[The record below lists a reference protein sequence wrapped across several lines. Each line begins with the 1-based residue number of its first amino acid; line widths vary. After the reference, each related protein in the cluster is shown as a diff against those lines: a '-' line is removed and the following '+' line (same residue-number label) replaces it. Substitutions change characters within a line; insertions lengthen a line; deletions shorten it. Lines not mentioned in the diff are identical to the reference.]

1 MCCFLSSTS
10 IVLNERATSLA
21 WIFSF
26 SDWAREW
33 ASLLILARASS
44 RSDAMPRSSSSILG
58 VAVPPMGRHFR
69 PPLLPL
75 CAATTKEVLVDV
87 ASERLVTEVPV
98 TEDGDVDD
106 VIDEDDSGSTVVDT
120 EASGGGAAAI
130 GTGS

>member
-1 MCCFLSSTS
+1 
-10 IVLNERATSLA
+10 
-21 WIFSF
+21 
-26 SDWAREW
+26 
-33 ASLLILARASS
+33 
-44 RSDAMPRSSSSILG
+44 
-58 VAVPPMGRHFR
+58 MGRHFR

-120 EASGGGAAAI
+120 EASGGAPAAI